1 MKYKGFRTIAGVFGL
16 LAWLIGLLTF
26 ALFLV
31 TGITA
36 GGAVNIVVGIV
47 EGIVV
52 GFLAFAFLY
61 ALSQFIY
68 VILDIEQHTRATR
81 AALTK
86 KEE

>member
-1 MKYKGFRTIAGVFGL
+1 MKYRNFRIVGRIFQI
-16 LAWLIGLLTF
+16 LAWLNGLITVGYFLLVAYFAEGALVTVLWVGAGIIVGLLT
-26 ALFLV
+26 
-31 TGITA
+31 
-36 GGAVNIVVGIV
+36 
-47 EGIVV
+47 
-52 GFLAFAFLY
+52 FAFLY